1 MEASQKPEASLS
13 HGDIGMSM
21 EDRTQSAVVEPKK
34 RLIYCSD
41 GVIEEDELLTEGL
54 YDYVVTLLFNWS
66 LLEDLIDDWDW
77 LDMMTLEGK
86 PDNMSWLKWSVYKTG
101 RGFGHTLAY
110 LESWGETL
118 AKEFGITEPQYQDV
132 IDLHNRIVSF

>member
-54 YDYVVTLLFNWS
+54 YDYVVTLLFN
-66 LLEDLIDDWDW
+66 
-77 LDMMTLEGK
+77 
-86 PDNMSWLKWSVYKTG
+86 
-101 RGFGHTLAY
+101 
-110 LESWGETL
+110 
-118 AKEFGITEPQYQDV
+118 
-132 IDLHNRIVSF
+132 